1 MRQSIAFGNYLIAA
15 ALCYTSLRVLVSGRF
30 LRCLFDCVGRSF
42 TTSGDRLQVCL
53 AVLRSSQSVYLWGQA
68 DVDPAARRS
77 AFELIGCDVEIVKV
91 IDWAQ
96 AAAHVLSSLNFS
108 YSCCVTKCLRVTDLC
123 FRVHAQVALLLTG
136 AFHGTKNQVAEYM
149 TSFRKYD
156 WLWKDD
162 MEVRVHLGL
171 LACLSCRHVVGLE
184 PCVRYVRYV
193 CSYLK

>member
-1 MRQSIAFGNYLIAA
+1 MCSFRVAFCVACSIAWVG
-15 ALCYTSLRVLVSGRF
+15 VSQRGP
-30 LRCLFDCVGRSF
+30 
-42 TTSGDRLQVCL
+42 GDWLQVCL

-77 AFELIGCDVEIVKV
+77 AFELIGRDVEIVKV
-91 IDWAQ
+91 GAGCS
-96 AAAHVLSSLNFS
+96 ACFVVVEFS

-149 TSFRKYD
+149 MSFRKYD

-162 MEVRVHLGL
+162 MEVRMHLGFRVSVVQDC
-171 LACLSCRHVVGLE
+171 CLYCIHVFAK
-184 PCVRYVRYV
+184 CAT
-193 CSYLK
+193 CSRT